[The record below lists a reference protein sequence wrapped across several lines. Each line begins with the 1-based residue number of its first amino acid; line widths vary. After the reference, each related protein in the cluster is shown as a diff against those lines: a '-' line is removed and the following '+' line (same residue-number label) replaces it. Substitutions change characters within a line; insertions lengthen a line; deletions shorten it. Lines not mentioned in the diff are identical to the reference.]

1 MGGQKPEYQPK
12 KKCNLWSNCILP
24 QQSQAKTRPTVLPP
38 FKWPLQCIYGPS
50 IICYCSACVWN
61 TSDGQDGKPSGLGGP
76 FGGNP
81 VCHHNS
87 SGPCIYAVPKRLS
100 RIESHLGYVQLILKE
115 GFSSYSSA
123 PINFI
128 DSMNLCLRTS
138 FLPPNHHIIET
149 FQASCSSDI
158 KMFTFHSGIHCQ
170 HRSDKKTKRRSNWIL
185 IYLESIIDKSWY
197 WHKSWVLTIK

>member
-1 MGGQKPEYQPK
+1 MHLWPIDNMLLFSLCVKHFGRPGWKTIWPGGTFWWKSS
-12 KKCNLWSNCILP
+12 LSP
-24 QQSQAKTRPTVLPP
+24 Q
-38 FKWPLQCIYGPS
+38 FKWPLHL
-50 IICYCSACVWN
+50 CSTNEAEQNWK
-61 TSDGQDGKPSGLGGP
+61 SLG
-76 FGGNP
+76 
-81 VCHHNS
+81 
-87 SGPCIYAVPKRLS
+87 I
-100 RIESHLGYVQLILKE
+100 QLILQE
-115 GFSSYSSA
+115 RFSSYTSA